1 MTYLS
6 LKNASVQNILYF
18 HSLEW
23 DQGSDIVNWRTE
35 GGHVFV
41 FVFVFFSVFVFV
53 FVFVSS
59 LNGSRHCLLEDLA
72 NTFPQPWPSF
82 GGNDDDDDDDDDED
96 NDDNDDDC
104 AVSHS
109 LDQL

>member
-23 DQGSDIVNWRTE
+23 DQVSDIVNWRTE

-41 FVFVFFSVFVFV
+41 FFSVFV

-82 GGNDDDDDDDDDED
+82 GGNDDDDDDDDED

>member
-6 LKNASVQNILYF
+6 LKKAPVQNILYF
-18 HSLEW
+18 LSLEW
-23 DQGSDIVNWRTE
+23 DLSPNIVNWKTE
-35 GGHVFV
+35 GGH
-41 FVFVFFSVFVFV
+41 VFV

-82 GGNDDDDDDDDDED
+82 GRNDDDDDDDGGD
-96 NDDNDDDC
+96 NDDYC